1 MNAIPLARLYCC
13 TLRGTASPA
22 LLKGKKRKDYRV
34 TEEGTLTVDDKL
46 IATTIGLK
54 PLKKPQSD
62 SKLWIVSCLNR

>member
-1 MNAIPLARLYCC
+1 
-13 TLRGTASPA
+13 

-34 TEEGTLTVDDKL
+34 TEQGTLTVDDKL